1 MPNNSGPFNHA
12 IGSKTSQ
19 HAEGSPRTIVQERWR
34 GSSTHFVMRTVQ
46 VLLLWVVPAA
56 GYAFPSSTV
65 RQSSFRVPVSLRNG
79 FGRMVKQD
87 LVLTVVRDRQ
97 GDRRRPFLVLLHGRP
112 ASVDARIRLGQVT
125 SPGNASFFAGLGFV
139 VLIPTRV
146 GYGVTGGPD
155 LEYTGTCFD
164 KDFSQGM
171 TAVVEETRQ
180 VLEFASHLP
189 DIDRHRGLVVGDSF
203 GGVAAVAIASA
214 RIPGVVAAINISGGD
229 GGDSVRHVDHP
240 CRPDQMSATFAAY
253 GRSNR
258 LPTLWMYSVNDRL
271 WGPLYPKIW
280 FRDFTDSGGRGQF
293 VTLPADK
300 NNGHFIFNRNPGAW
314 HPAFDQF
321 IQSLGFDRAARRP
334 PKAAN
339 THGLSSGIEGNRE
352 KSKHAHTDV
361 IVSPAAAS
369 DQPDVV
375 EHDASTREEATDT
388 SARRLFSKYANL
400 WVQSTKIKG
409 IRNGIQTR

>member
-1 MPNNSGPFNHA
+1 MPNNRGPSTHA
-12 IGSKTSQ
+12 IGSNTNR
-19 HAEGSPRTIVQERWR
+19 HTERSPRMVGQGRWR
-34 GSSTHFVMRTVQ
+34 GSARQLVMRVVP
-46 VLLLWVVPAA
+46 VLLLWIVPAA
-56 GYAFPSSTV
+56 GFAFPSSTV

-79 FGRMVKQD
+79 FGQMVKQD

-97 GDRRRPFLVLLHGRP
+97 GRRRRPFLVLLHGRP
-112 ASVDARIRLGQVT
+112 ASLDARIRLGQVT
-125 SPGNASFFAGLGFV
+125 FPGNASYFAGLGFV

-155 LEYTGTCFD
+155 LEYTGACFD

-171 TAVVEETRQ
+171 TTVVEETRQ
-180 VLEFASHLP
+180 VIDFADHFP
-189 DIDRHRGLVVGDSF
+189 DVDRDRGLVVGDSF
-203 GGVAAVAIASA
+203 GGVAAIAIASA

-240 CRPDQMSATFAAY
+240 CRPDQMSATLAAY

-271 WGPLYPKIW
+271 WGPIYPKIW
-280 FRDFTDSGGRGQF
+280 FRDFTDSGGRGEF

-321 IQSLGFDRAARRP
+321 IQSLGFDRGTRRL
-334 PKAAN
+334 PKAGNA
-339 THGLSSGIEGNRE
+339 HGLSSRAEGSRE
-352 KSKHAHTDV
+352 NSNHARTAV
-361 IVSPAAAS
+361 IVSPAAGS
-369 DQPDVV
+369 DQPDAV
-375 EHDASTREEATDT
+375 EHDASKREASTDT
-388 SARRLFSKYANL
+388 SARRLFSN
-400 WVQSTKIKG
+400 
-409 IRNGIQTR
+409 